1 MNLSL
6 LGLLLL
12 AILKDANGKFDTRL
26 FIYSEICLYFFNP
39 RKYQCYDFLNIFYY
53 ETQNDSMPC

>member
-12 AILKDANGKFDTRL
+12 AILKDTNGKCDTRL
-26 FIYSEICLYFFNP
+26 YIYM
-39 RKYQCYDFLNIFYY
+39 KYISYSILVDINDFLDIFLL
-53 ETQNDSMPC
+53 

>member
-26 FIYSEICLYFFNP
+26 FIYWKKYLYSFYSILVDIN
-39 RKYQCYDFLNIFYY
+39 DFLNIFLL
-53 ETQNDSMPC
+53 

>member
-12 AILKDANGKFDTRL
+12 AILKDTNGKCDTRL
-26 FIYSEICLYFFNP
+26 YIYM
-39 RKYQCYDFLNIFYY
+39 KYISIFYSILVDINDFLDIFLL
-53 ETQNDSMPC
+53 